1 MDPSLSS
8 MLALD
13 AAIILV
19 LSTAWLYFRRVRVE
33 RPPVGVF
40 NLRDITFTFVVLVVI
55 PPLYLELPRWLVASI
70 LVLMATGLGYLT
82 LVPVLGRRVAIIAAG
97 GLAAGE
103 TTLTVWGSGQS
114 TGFVVL
120 NDIAVGLLVVGV
132 CNIWAQSG
140 VRARDVTVFACAVGV
155 FDLVATWLMPLMLEF
170 FTQVRALPFAPMLAI
185 GTGGGAVVIGMGDLL
200 FIVLWPLVAVKAFAG
215 RAGIAAAAG
224 TVGCVVA
231 LEVAFSTG
239 VLDSAVPAM
248 VFIAPVILGQY
259 LLLRQRYRV
268 ERTTG
273 EYEAATRTDVPAPT
287 PPPALP
293 VADLTA
299 ALALIGS
306 GDGGPGQYLA
316 VHDGAVIG
324 TGPTPGVAATAARRT
339 APGVTPVL
347 VLGDKRLASENSR
360 TQTMPA

>member
-8 MLALD
+8 LLALD
-13 AAIILV
+13 AAIMFV
-19 LSTAWLYFRRVRVE
+19 LLTAWLYFRRVRVE

-40 NLRDITFTFVVLVVI
+40 NLRDVTFTFIVLVII
-55 PPLYLELPRWLVASI
+55 PHLYLDLPRWLVASI
-70 LVLMATGLGYLT
+70 LVLMAAGLSYLT
-82 LVPVLGRRVAIIAAG
+82 LVPVLGSRIAITAVG

-103 TTLTVWGSGQS
+103 ITLTVLGVGQS

-140 VRARDVTVFACAVGV
+140 IRARDVTVFACAVGV

-170 FTQVRALPFAPMLAI
+170 FTRVRALPFAPMLAV
-185 GTGGGAVVIGMGDLL
+185 GNGGGAVVIGMGDLL
-200 FIVLWPLVAVKAFAG
+200 FIVLWPLVTVKAFAG
-215 RAGIAAAAG
+215 RAGLVAATG
-224 TVGCVVA
+224 TVGCVMV
-231 LEVAFSTG
+231 LDVAFYTG
-239 VLDSAVPAM
+239 LLNSAVPAM
-248 VFIAPVILGQY
+248 VFIAPVILVQY
-259 LLLRQRYRV
+259 LLFRRRYRV

-273 EYEAATRTDVPAPT
+273 EYEAATRADVPAPT

-324 TGPTPGVAATAARRT
+324 AGPTPGAAATAARKT

-347 VLGDKRLASENSR
+347 VLGDKPLASK
-360 TQTMPA
+360 TVAQKTMPA